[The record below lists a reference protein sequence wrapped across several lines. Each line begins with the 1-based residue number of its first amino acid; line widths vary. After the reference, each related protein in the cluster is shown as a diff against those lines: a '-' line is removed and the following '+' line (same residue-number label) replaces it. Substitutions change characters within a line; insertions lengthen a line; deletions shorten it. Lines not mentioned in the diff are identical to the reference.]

1 MGIFLNIAWQSQPS
15 GFGILFNP
23 FSHDFRTYK
32 HSFFFFFFGLHL
44 SLILKTFFEFSL
56 GIWWLGYCI
65 LEFWCSFCR
74 NYHFQIVSCIW
85 LRTLKFSFVNYR
97 IHFFLKNQQEGR
109 SWKYCFFRMH
119 EKIMVIVDKPVSR
132 SCGLFWF
139 NFTFL
144 SSMIQRRN
152 IILVLQHSSLHSRSA

>member
-1 MGIFLNIAWQSQPS
+1 MNDSH
-15 GFGILFNP
+15 NP
-23 FSHDFRTYK
+23 LDLEF
-32 HSFFFFFFGLHL
+32 
-44 SLILKTFFEFSL
+44 SLIPFPMTSGPTNVLFFWTTSFSDLKDLFEFSL

-74 NYHFQIVSCIW
+74 NHHFQIASCIR
-85 LRTLKFSFVNYR
+85 LRTLQLSFVNCR

-152 IILVLQHSSLHSRSA
+152 IILMLQHSSLHSRSA